1 MFRIAVCDDSQLI
14 VDQMKKD
21 ILKSPEVPC
30 IVDTYTGG
38 SALLAKH
45 KNYDLIFLDIDMPGM
60 SGIETARKVR
70 EYDKKVKIVYV
81 TSYRDFAAQAFSV
94 HAFSYMVKPVSQK
107 NIHKI
112 LAEAFEYYIEEEP
125 PVQVE
130 FETNEG
136 STILDI
142 KDIYYF
148 EFINRKVRICIKG
161 GELLMK
167 GKITD
172 IYYKMHDYN
181 FEMPHKSYVIN
192 MYHIRSVVG
201 GDIYMTNGARVLLS
215 QKKAAAFRQLLC
227 DYIEKQMG

>member
-14 VDQMKKD
+14 VSQMKKE
-21 ILKSPEVPC
+21 ILDMPEVPC
-30 IVDTYTGG
+30 VVDTYASGN
-38 SALLAKH
+38 ALLERH
-45 KNYDLIFLDIDMPGM
+45 KSYDLIFLDIDMPGLG
-60 SGIETARKVR
+60 GIETAKRLR

-107 NIHKI
+107 NIRKI
-112 LAEAFEYYIEEEP
+112 LAEAFEYYMDEET

-130 FETNEG
+130 FDTSEG
-136 STILDI
+136 SVILNI

-148 EFINRKVRICIKG
+148 EFINRKVRICMKG
-161 GELLMK
+161 GEFWMK
-167 GKITD
+167 GRITD
-172 IYYKMHDYN
+172 IAYKMHDYQ

-201 GDIYMTNGARVLLS
+201 SDIYMTNGDRVPLS
-215 QKKAAAFRQLLC
+215 QKKAAGFRQLLC
-227 DYIEKQMG
+227 EYIEKQMG